1 MKKLMIALAVAAI
14 AALGNA
20 ASVNWGAGTVLEP
33 GGDTAN
39 KSVTGYLFVLTADQY
54 NALNTAYASA
64 AGDTDGAKMA
74 NAVWS
79 AYGDKLG
86 DAYATGTT
94 SKKGLLTLVDDSK
107 SYGAGDSAYAA
118 LIYTYGTGDELK
130 YIGNIGQVT
139 VTGAMDAEGT
149 DMAVNLFGS
158 TTGGSTAWTAAS
170 VPEPTSGL
178 LLLLG
183 MAGLALKRK
192 RA

>member
-1 MKKLMIALAVAAI
+1 MKKLMIALAVAAV
-14 AALGNA
+14 AAIGNA
-20 ASVNWGAGTVLEP
+20 ASVNWGAGTVTEP
-33 GGDTAN
+33 GGATAN

-54 NALNTAYASA
+54 SALNTAYGSATGASA
-64 AGDTDGAKMA
+64 GEKMA
-74 NAVWS
+74 NTVWD
-79 AYGDKLG
+79 AYGTKLES
-86 DAYATGTT
+86 AYATGTT
-94 SKKGLLTLVDDSK
+94 TKKGLLTLTDDSK
-107 SYGAGDSAYAA
+107 AYGAGDTAYAA
-118 LIYTYGTGDELK
+118 LIYTYGTGDDLK

-139 VTGAMDAEGT
+139 LEGAMDAEGT

-158 TTGGSTAWTAAS
+158 TTGGSTAWTAVS

>member
-1 MKKLMIALAVAAI
+1 MKKLMIALAVAAV
-14 AALGNA
+14 AAIGNA

-33 GGDTAN
+33 GGATAN
-39 KSVTGYLFVLTADQY
+39 KSVTGYLFVLTSSQY
-54 NALNTAYASA
+54 DTLAVNTTGAAMSA
-64 AGDTDGAKMA
+64 
-74 NAVWS
+74 AVWS
-79 AYGDKLG
+79 AYGSNLG

-107 SYGAGDSAYAA
+107 AYGANETAYAA
-118 LIYTYGTGDELK
+118 IIYTYGTGDDLQ
-130 YIGNIGQVT
+130 YIGNVGKAEFT
-139 VTGAMDAEGT
+139 SSMDV
-149 DMAVNLFGS
+149 DMAGMALNLFGDS
-158 TTGGSTAWTAAS
+158 TKGATAWTAAA